1 MQMNLRMESLAF
13 SYIFVREHVSAI
25 SHAISHVPIRFLDST
40 ICTNHKAGL
49 VPLLHIYIQFPQA
62 AVKWYT

>member
-13 SYIFVREHVSAI
+13 SYIFVREHVS
-25 SHAISHVPIRFLDST
+25 AISHVPIRFLDST